1 MSIKHSIKHS
11 AIAIAAG
18 AIGLIG
24 LSSIG
29 GAANAAT
36 IVNGGFEEGFR
47 GWKSVDQTG
56 SRGSWA
62 ITNGA
67 NTPFSGPIPGSSQGS
82 FYNVTHHFGPGS
94 HVLFQDIVLEA
105 GFTHELS
112 FDWFA
117 QDFDWSAQD
126 TLGVGLMDA
135 GTMDFNV
142 GANQHFRVDLVSAD
156 FDDWFGQSSDAGVL
170 ANILSPVADPSP
182 VNGFNTTTFDLT
194 PWAGSTVRLAFRQ
207 VQTQLFLNSGVD
219 AVSIKSEA
227 TSESTSVPEPASV
240 LGLLAVGVGCVS
252 LKKSKIK
259 SQKLK

>member
-36 IVNGGFEEGFR
+36 VVNGGFETGDFT
-47 GWKSVDQTG
+47 GWTVLQQSGSVGD
-56 SRGSWA
+56 WF
-62 ITNGA
+62 ITNGKSS
-67 NTPFSGPIPGSSQGS
+67 PLKGFPIPSPSQGS
-82 FYNVTHHFGPGS
+82 FFSVTDQFRPGS
-94 HVLFQDIVLEA
+94 RVLFQDIVLEA

-117 QDFDWSAQD
+117 QNHS
-126 TLGVGLMDA
+126 GGGLIDA
-135 GTMDFNV
+135 GTMAFNQ
-142 GANQHFRVDLVSAD
+142 GANQHFRVDLVSAG
-156 FDDWFGQSSDAGVL
+156 FNDWFGPSSDAGVL
-170 ANILSPVADPSP
+170 ANILFPVAEPSP

-194 PWAGSTVRLAFRQ
+194 EWAGSTVRLAFRQ
-207 VQTQLFLNSGVD
+207 VDNEFFFKAGVD
-219 AVSIKSEA
+219 AVSIQSEP

-252 LKKSKIK
+252 LKKSKLK
-259 SQKLK
+259 SQKLKANC

>member
-36 IVNGGFEEGFR
+36 VVNGGFETGYFK
-47 GWKSVDQTG
+47 GWKSVTQTG
-56 SRGSWA
+56 SLGSWA
-62 ITNGA
+62 LTNGA
-67 NTPFSGPIPGSSQGS
+67 NNPFTGPIPGPSQGLLYS
-82 FYNVTHHFGPGS
+82 VTEQFGRGS

-117 QDFDWSAQD
+117 QDTS
-126 TLGVGLMDA
+126 GVGLIDA

-142 GANQHFRVDLVSAD
+142 GANQHFRVDLVSAG
-156 FDDWFGQSSDAGVL
+156 FNDWFGPSSDAGVL
-170 ANILSPVADPSP
+170 ANIVSPVAQTSL

-207 VQTQLFLNSGVD
+207 VQTQLFFNSGVD
-219 AVSIKSEA
+219 AVSIQ
-227 TSESTSVPEPASV
+227 SESTSVPEPASV

-252 LKKSKIK
+252 LKTSKVK
-259 SQKLK
+259 RQKLKANC